1 MNAIDIVD
9 TNIGIN
15 FQQYTTTLENGALV
29 SRGGDITIAR
39 SFTPSGMT
47 LVSWSNRKF
56 VVDSNPSRNASG
68 FEWQQNTS
76 LGFALRTV

>member
-47 LVSWSNRKF
+47 LVS
-56 VVDSNPSRNASG
+56 
-68 FEWQQNTS
+68 
-76 LGFALRTV
+76 

>member
-56 VVDSNPSRNASG
+56 VVDSNPGRNASG
-68 FEWQQNTS
+68 YEWQQNTS